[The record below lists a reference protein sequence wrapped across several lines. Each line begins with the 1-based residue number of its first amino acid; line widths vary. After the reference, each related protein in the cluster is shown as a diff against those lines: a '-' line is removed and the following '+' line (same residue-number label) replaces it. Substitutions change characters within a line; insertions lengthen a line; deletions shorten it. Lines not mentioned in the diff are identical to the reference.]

1 MWDDSAGTV
10 AEDDVSEFQG
20 LGLARVLGT
29 DNLARP
35 SGKEESRNEQV
46 DRVVDCA
53 GFGGVRVNPNGED
66 SEGTWA

>member
-20 LGLARVLGT
+20 LGLSRVLCT

-35 SGKEESRNEQV
+35 SCKEESRNEQV
-46 DRVVDCA
+46 DRVVNGAC
-53 GFGGVRVNPNGED
+53 FGWSR
-66 SEGTWA
+66 